1 MEAKDVSIPTRVV
14 CPTQRLGQRTTH
26 KGHRAGGCKKS
37 SSAGGERACPA
48 SLHLHKQRAQC
59 ATVLDLSTVVVR
71 AVRRGSRRGSQRK
84 RLEHARR
91 LDQQRRRDAAPLLI
105 TPHRCRHRVF
115 ASNSSLPSSCGRSS
129 TMKSSLHACAAD
141 CTDTRHRHSSAQANG
156 GAPAAGWHPLRTYLS
171 RMDAKGQVVAKTH
184 DDIGSPARSPA
195 GATAPPCPCLCKG
208 ETPMKT
214 RTSTLM

>member
-1 MEAKDVSIPTRVV
+1 MLRAAGQEGAAETMARQER
-14 CPTQRLGQRTTH
+14 TLGSMADAAAAAR
-26 KGHRAGGCKKS
+26 S
-37 SSAGGERACPA
+37 
-48 SLHLHKQRAQC
+48 
-59 ATVLDLSTVVVR
+59 
-71 AVRRGSRRGSQRK
+71 
-84 RLEHARR
+84 EHARR

-171 RMDAKGQVVAKTH
+171 RTDAKGQVVAKNH
-184 DDIGSPARSPA
+184 DDVGSPARSPA

-214 RTSTLM
+214 RTSTLISVRKYSNKLLHCDLVSISCISE

>member
-1 MEAKDVSIPTRVV
+1 MLRAAGQEGAAETMARQER
-14 CPTQRLGQRTTH
+14 TLGSMADAAAAAR
-26 KGHRAGGCKKS
+26 S
-37 SSAGGERACPA
+37 
-48 SLHLHKQRAQC
+48 
-59 ATVLDLSTVVVR
+59 
-71 AVRRGSRRGSQRK
+71 
-84 RLEHARR
+84 EHARR

-105 TPHRCRHRVF
+105 TPHRCRRRVF

-171 RMDAKGQVVAKTH
+171 RMDAKGQVVAKSH
-184 DDIGSPARSPA
+184 DDVGSPARSPA

-214 RTSTLM
+214 QTTTLKEPVAGGVLSGLTPSP

>member
-1 MEAKDVSIPTRVV
+1 MLRAAGQEGAAETMARQER
-14 CPTQRLGQRTTH
+14 TLGSMADAAAAAR
-26 KGHRAGGCKKS
+26 S
-37 SSAGGERACPA
+37 
-48 SLHLHKQRAQC
+48 
-59 ATVLDLSTVVVR
+59 
-71 AVRRGSRRGSQRK
+71 
-84 RLEHARR
+84 EHARQ

-184 DDIGSPARSPA
+184 DDVGSPARSPA

-214 RTSTLM
+214 RTSTLNSLFGRQAFTLNMLQK

>member
-1 MEAKDVSIPTRVV
+1 MSYGNASKAMLRAAGQEGAAETMARQER
-14 CPTQRLGQRTTH
+14 TLGSM
-26 KGHRAGGCKKS
+26 AD
-37 SSAGGERACPA
+37 AAA
-48 SLHLHKQRAQC
+48 A
-59 ATVLDLSTVVVR
+59 A
-71 AVRRGSRRGSQRK
+71 

-171 RMDAKGQVVAKTH
+171 RMDAKGQVVAKNH
-184 DDIGSPARSPA
+184 DDVGSPARSPA

-214 RTSTLM
+214 RTSTF

>member
-1 MEAKDVSIPTRVV
+1 MLRAAGQEGAAETMARQER
-14 CPTQRLGQRTTH
+14 TLGSM
-26 KGHRAGGCKKS
+26 AD
-37 SSAGGERACPA
+37 AAA
-48 SLHLHKQRAQC
+48 A
-59 ATVLDLSTVVVR
+59 A
-71 AVRRGSRRGSQRK
+71 

-105 TPHRCRHRVF
+105 TPHRCCRRVF
-115 ASNSSLPSSCGRSS
+115 ASISSLPRSGGRSS

-184 DDIGSPARSPA
+184 DDVGSPARSPA
-195 GATAPPCPCLCKG
+195 GATAPPCPCLCKEKPRKLDQTDTLRIEFVPHDVCHVIG
-208 ETPMKT
+208 SMKM
-214 RTSTLM
+214 RNDE

>member
-1 MEAKDVSIPTRVV
+1 MLRAAGQEGAAETMARQER
-14 CPTQRLGQRTTH
+14 TLGSMADAAAAAR
-26 KGHRAGGCKKS
+26 S
-37 SSAGGERACPA
+37 
-48 SLHLHKQRAQC
+48 
-59 ATVLDLSTVVVR
+59 
-71 AVRRGSRRGSQRK
+71 
-84 RLEHARR
+84 EHARR

-171 RMDAKGQVVAKTH
+171 RTDATGQVVAKNH
-184 DDIGSPARSPA
+184 DDVGSPARSPA

-214 RTSTLM
+214 RTSTLNLRKYRYAGGQLKPTEVAAPPEPYLPPVAQTGSIRAVEF

>member
-1 MEAKDVSIPTRVV
+1 MSYGGTL
-14 CPTQRLGQRTTH
+14 QRP
-26 KGHRAGGCKKS
+26 C
-37 SSAGGERACPA
+37 
-48 SLHLHKQRAQC
+48 C
-59 ATVLDLSTVVVR
+59 A
-71 AVRRGSRRGSQRK
+71 RRGRDGAARSRDHGKAGAHLLGSMADAAAAARS
-84 RLEHARR
+84 EHARR

-171 RMDAKGQVVAKTH
+171 RMDAKGQVVAKSH
-184 DDIGSPARSPA
+184 DDVGSPARSPA
-195 GATAPPCPCLCKG
+195 GPPRHHVPASAREKPL
-208 ETPMKT
+208 
-214 RTSTLM
+214 